1 MRDLHRQTAVGL
13 AAEMREGRL
22 DPVELA
28 EALLERIAR
37 LDGDHAIFLETT
49 KPRALEEAVRA
60 RTRLREGRPA
70 SPLDGVPI
78 GWKDIFD
85 VRGART
91 TWGLAMFADRIAEAD
106 APLVRRVSEA
116 GLLALGKTNVPEF
129 CFSGLGLNQH
139 FGTPANPFDKQV
151 RRAAGGSSTGSAVAV
166 ARGLVPL
173 AVGTDTG
180 GSVRIPAAWNGL
192 TGLKAT
198 AGAMPAEGV
207 MVLAPS
213 FDSFGPLA
221 RTVDD
226 AAAFYAVMA
235 AAAPP
240 STEPVRLDRLRLGA
254 VSTLMWDNMDATV
267 EAAVACALA
276 AIEVVSGPIPRVA
289 MPPIERLSALLSEL
303 GNPITVEAYLH
314 WRPFIEANRSQ
325 IDPRVLARFLDGERM
340 VGGWERLR
348 KELHGAS
355 AQWLASLETYDA
367 LLAPTAR
374 ISPPPLESLRDGQ
387 AYAATNLNAI
397 QNTRAI
403 NLLGGCALTLPCG
416 LDGQGLP
423 VGLTLIG
430 RANGEIPL
438 LAVGKAV
445 EAALAKL
452 PLPTLP
458 CD

>member
-13 AAEMREGRL
+13 AAEMRAGRL

-37 LDGDHAIFLETT
+37 LDGDHAIFLDTM
-49 KPRALEEAVRA
+49 KARALEEAGRA
-60 RTRLREGRPA
+60 RARLRDGRPA

-91 TWGLAMFADRIAEAD
+91 TWGLGMFADRIATAD
-106 APLVRRVSEA
+106 APLVQRVSEA
-116 GLLALGKTNVPEF
+116 GLVALGKTNVPEF

-139 FGTPANPFDKQV
+139 FGTPANPFDKEV
-151 RRAAGGSSTGSAVAV
+151 KRAPGGSSAGSAVAV

-198 AGAMPAEGV
+198 AGALPIESV

-213 FDSFGPLA
+213 FDSFGPMA

-235 AAAPP
+235 GAPP
-240 STEPVRLDRLRLGA
+240 PASEPVRLDRLRLGV
-254 VSTLMWDNMDATV
+254 VSTLVWDNMDATV
-267 EAAVACALA
+267 EGAVERALA
-276 AIEVVSGPIPRVA
+276 AIEIVSGPIPRIP
-289 MPPIERLSALLSEL
+289 MPPIERLTTLLAEL

-314 WRPFIEANRSQ
+314 WRPFVEANRSQ
-325 IDPRVLARFLDGERM
+325 IDPRVLARFQDGERM

-355 AQWLASLETYDA
+355 TQWLASLETYDA
-367 LLAPTAR
+367 LLAPTVR

-387 AYAATNLNAI
+387 GYAAANLSAI
-397 QNTRAI
+397 QNTRAV

-430 RANGEIPL
+430 RAKGEFPL

-445 EAALAKL
+445 ETALAKL